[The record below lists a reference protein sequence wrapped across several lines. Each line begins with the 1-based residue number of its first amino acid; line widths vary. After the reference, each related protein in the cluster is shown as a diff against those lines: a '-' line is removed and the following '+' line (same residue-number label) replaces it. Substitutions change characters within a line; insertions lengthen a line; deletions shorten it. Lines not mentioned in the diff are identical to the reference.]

1 MGLETQ
7 ALPRF
12 HEFDLEGIAMYFSL
26 LVSQLPHLAD
36 SYGNYPDVLARTAQS
51 HRVRRTVA
59 RCLAG
64 IAARLRLIG

>member
-1 MGLETQ
+1 
-7 ALPRF
+7 
-12 HEFDLEGIAMYFSL
+12 MYFSL
-26 LVSQLPHLAD
+26 LVSQLPHVAD

-51 HRVRRTVA
+51 HRVRQAAA